1 MIETPAGS
9 RVVFKYFL
17 NYFLDRNVLY
27 LLYLILISLKN
38 GDWIIAL
45 LGQNWCRR
53 CQKVG

>member
-1 MIETPAGS
+1 MIETPGS